1 MNNDQK
7 RDFKDTQSAM
17 SVVKDEFFP
26 DEVKR
31 DGEDTILGKE
41 AERKINNRPYFPL
54 FDFQQVDGKLT
65 PVIIKMYEDGK
76 VHKL

>member
-54 FDFQQVDGKLT
+54 FDFQ
-65 PVIIKMYEDGK
+65 
-76 VHKL
+76 